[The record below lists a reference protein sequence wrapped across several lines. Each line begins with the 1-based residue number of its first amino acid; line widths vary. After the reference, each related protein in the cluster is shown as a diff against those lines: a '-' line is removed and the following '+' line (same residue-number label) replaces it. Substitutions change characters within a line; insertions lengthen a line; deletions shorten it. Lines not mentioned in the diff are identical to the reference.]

1 VSQATDFNDG
11 ALDFQQLVQMVQ
23 RHALGMW
30 RYRWIALAIAWA
42 LSFASWVFVY
52 LLPDRYEASAQVF
65 VDTDT
70 VLRPLLRGL
79 SVEKDVMNDVTVMSR
94 TMLTRPHLER
104 VAREADLDLS
114 TKTPREFDAVLASLE
129 RRVKIAASGANIY
142 TISFEDKKRE
152 TAVDVVDKLLD
163 SFVEDTLGSGQEDS
177 QQAEKTLKKE
187 LEDYERRL
195 TESEDRLK
203 EFKRQ
208 NVGVMPNEHGD
219 YYAQL
224 QAASTDLAAVQ
235 QLVRIA
241 NEKAGSL
248 ARQLEGEEPVFGIM
262 SSTAGSGRGSSTDGQ
277 IASLEQK
284 RSDLLVE
291 YTEKHP
297 EVVRI
302 DQMLQELRAKKQT
315 ELASKAADD
324 LPVVTNPLDINPVYQ
339 SLKIQRSKVEVE
351 LASLHAELA
360 DKQAKVDRLK
370 KMVDVIP
377 QVEAELNR
385 LNRDYDVVKARY
397 AQMLQRWEDLQTGR
411 RVKTG
416 TDQVQFRIINPP
428 FAPIDAAGPPRA
440 LYLFGAFVASLGA
453 GLGVAFLLNVLRPVF
468 HQSRDLVEYGFPV
481 LGSITLNRS
490 GEVLARSRAGNLFL
504 TGAAIA
510 LLMCLGIV
518 IVLSSPGSRMLR
530 ELV

>member
-1 VSQATDFNDG
+1 MSQAMDLNDG
-11 ALDFQQLVQMVQ
+11 ALDFRDLFRIVQ

-30 RYRWIALAIAWA
+30 RFRWIALAVAWVLSIALWF
-42 LSFASWVFVY
+42 SVC

-65 VDTDT
+65 VDTDS

-79 SVEKDVMNDVTVMSR
+79 SVEKDVLNDVTVMSR
-94 TMLTRPHLER
+94 TMVTRPHLER

-114 TKTPREFDAVLASLE
+114 TKTPGEFDAVLASLE
-129 RRVKIAASGANIY
+129 HRIKIETTGANIY

-177 QQAEKTLKKE
+177 QQAEKTLKSE

-208 NVGVMPNEHGD
+208 NVGLMPNEHGD

-224 QAASTDLAAVQ
+224 QSAAAELAAVQ
-235 QLVRIA
+235 QSARIE
-241 NEKAGSL
+241 NEKAASL

-262 SSTAGSGRGSSTDGQ
+262 SSTSAGGRATSFDGQ
-277 IASLEQK
+277 IASLEQR
-284 RSDLLVE
+284 RSDLLVG

-297 EVVRI
+297 EVIRI
-302 DQMLQELRAKKQT
+302 DQQLQELRAKRQT
-315 ELASKAADD
+315 ALASKSLDEM
-324 LPVVTNPLDINPVYQ
+324 PVISNPLDINPVYQ
-339 SLKIQRSKVEVE
+339 NLKIQRSKVEVE
-351 LASLHAELA
+351 LASLHAEIA

-397 AQMLQRWEDLQTGR
+397 AAMLQRWEDLQTGR

-416 TDQVQFRIINPP
+416 TDQTQFRIINPP
-428 FAPIDAAGPPRA
+428 FASTDPAGPPRA
-440 LYLFGAFVASLGA
+440 LYLFGAFVASLGT
-453 GLGVAFLLNVLRPVF
+453 GLGIAFLLNVLRPVF
-468 HQSRDLVEYGFPV
+468 HQSRDLADYGFPI
-481 LGSITLNRS
+481 LGSISMGHT
-490 GEVLARSRAGNLFL
+490 GEALATHRTASYLLAGASMALITCLGLIMVLAAPVSR
-504 TGAAIA
+504 I
-510 LLMCLGIV
+510 
-518 IVLSSPGSRMLR
+518 LR
-530 ELV
+530 DLV